1 MMWLLR
7 TLVAAGLLLAPGSR
21 QAITVMGATSLTAY
35 ARAVIEPWARAHA
48 NVQVALSGGGSYAGW
63 YAMKAGQADI
73 ALCDLRFDPG
83 TAFYERG
90 LGKMPVLFIANPSD
104 GIRNVSRSSLRRVFH
119 GQIKNWRE
127 LGGHNQWV
135 RMVVRPVGS
144 GARAVVAQSLGV
156 SADGPAQV
164 VQLSNGAVV
173 RAVQETPGAIG
184 YVEGDHAWPGVIALK
199 VNGQSYQAKPGKWP
213 FYAWPRIYW
222 PVRASSAVISLAHAL
237 SQSPRRSS
245 FSLITRVNPP

>member
-1 MMWLLR
+1 MWLLR
-7 TLVAAGLLLAPGSR
+7 TLVAAGLLLAPGSN
-21 QAITVMGATSLTAY
+21 QGITVMGATSLTAY
-35 ARAVIEPWARAHA
+35 ARAVIEPWARDHP
-48 NVQVALSGGGSYAGW
+48 NVHVALTGGGSYAGW

-73 ALCDLRFDPG
+73 ALCDLRFDPK
-83 TAFYERG
+83 TAFHERV

-104 GIRNVSRSSLRRVFH
+104 GIRNVSRSGLRRVFH
-119 GQIKNWRE
+119 GQVKNWRE
-127 LGGHNQWV
+127 LGGQNQLV

-156 SADGPAQV
+156 SSEGPAQV

-184 YVEGDHAWPGVIALK
+184 YVEGDHPWPGVIALE
-199 VNGQSYQAKPGKWP
+199 VNGQSYRAKPGKWP

-222 PVRASSAVISLAHAL
+222 PVRASGAVTSLALAI
-237 SQSPRRSS
+237 SRSPRRSS
-245 FSLITRVNPP
+245 FGLIISADPP